1 MPVKPSVVWHY
12 SKGFHLQVIA
22 AHGLLMPADL
32 YVKPPERPILWFS
45 ANEYWE
51 PTASPGRFSPGRELG
66 QPYSREQPL
75 SVREVAELCDGLVRF
90 GCRTTR
96 LLTGEALR
104 RKARMDRKLWDSL
117 AAAGREQGADPTD
130 WWGTTRPIA
139 IGDLTVEVMSSA
151 WVWEPVR
158 P

>member
-1 MPVKPSVVWHY
+1 MQVKPSVVWHY
-12 SKGFHLQVIA
+12 SKGVHLQVIA

-32 YVKPPERPILWFS
+32 DVKPPERPILWFS

-51 PTASPGRFSPGRELG
+51 PTASPGRVSAG
-66 QPYSREQPL
+66 QPL
-75 SVREVAELCDGLVRF
+75 SARETAELCGGLVRF

-117 AAAGREQGADPTD
+117 VAVGREQGADPTD

-139 IGDLTVEVMSSA
+139 IGDLTVEVMNSA